1 VRILIVAPR
10 YLPFAGGVELHA
22 DQVARRLAARGIQV
36 TVLTTD
42 PTRTLPAREEV
53 EGVDVRR
60 VRAWPAKRD
69 YYLAPRIYSEIT
81 EGNWSLVH
89 VQSFQTLVAPVAML
103 AARRSQ
109 IPYVLTF
116 HGGGHSAVLRRML
129 RPVQLSVLR
138 PLLAR
143 ADRLIALA
151 PFEVDEYS
159 RALRLPSARF
169 VVISNGS
176 DLPRLADASST
187 RRDASLIASV
197 GRLERYKGHHRVV
210 EALPHLLQRRPG
222 TRLWIAGSGP
232 YEASLRKL
240 AEACGVS
247 ASVEIRGVPMHR
259 RAQMAEELSRV
270 KVVVSLSEFETQP
283 IAALESAALGCRLV
297 VADSPGLAALAAEG
311 LARAIPLDSAPPDVA
326 TAILEELDKP
336 PIAGAPTL
344 PTWDDCADALVDLY
358 TSVLGRS
365 PNRASGRGRTSY
377 LPGLG
382 A

>member
-1 VRILIVAPR
+1 MRTLIVAPR
-10 YLPFAGGVELHA
+10 YPPFVGGVELHV
-22 DQVARRLAARGIQV
+22 DQVARRLAARGVEV

-42 PTRTLPAREEV
+42 RTRTLPAREEV
-53 EGVDVRR
+53 EGVHVKR
-60 VRAWPAKRD
+60 VAAWPAKRD
-69 YYLAPRIYSEIT
+69 YYLAPRIYSEIA
-81 EGNWSLVH
+81 EGDWDLVH
-89 VQSFQTLVAPVAML
+89 VQSFQTLVAPIAML

-116 HGGGHSAVLRRML
+116 HGGGHSAVLRHAL
-129 RPVQLSVLR
+129 RPVQLSVLH

-151 PFEVDEYS
+151 QFEVDEYS
-159 RALRLPSARF
+159 RALRLPSSRF
-169 VVISNGS
+169 VVIPNGS
-176 DLPRLADASST
+176 DLPRLADASRT
-187 RRDASLIASV
+187 RRDASLIASI

-222 TRLWIAGSGP
+222 ARLWIAGSGP

-247 ASVEIRGVPMHR
+247 SSVEIRGVPMDR

-311 LARAIPLDSAPPDVA
+311 LARTIRLDSAPRDVA
-326 TAILEELDKP
+326 TAILEELDRP
-336 PIAGAPTL
+336 PAVAPPRL

-358 TSVLGRS
+358 TSVVS
-365 PNRASGRGRTSY
+365 RARG
-377 LPGLG
+377 GG